1 MPDPRSRTTPNKA
14 AAAALLLA
22 LPAVCAGAGRRSS
35 SSKPPPPVETLLDW
49 SLEGPTSAYR
59 GRMMFTQW
67 FGKQARAEDVEVY
80 HEGDR
85 VRREFLAP
93 DGTPARVIVSDGE
106 RQEVHL
112 VKKGKVLRG
121 DAVKSYEKLMPPER
135 ERELLLKNYRL
146 TASGPQDVAGRACWI
161 LEIAPLVAGKPE
173 QRLWIDQDTH
183 VVLENKRLLPGRAF
197 AAMVRYTRF
206 TPAADLDDSL
216 FELDDTTAAK
226 AGKGLE
232 PDFMTLE
239 QLNAETGKHASL
251 PAELPAGF
259 VFESADFF
267 TVNKSTVSH
276 ARYTDGLSVLS
287 VFLTDKPVRLPKGA
301 PAPQSGLPGASLRLS
316 SAGRLLQ
323 FRRGRAHYTLVG
335 DVSKELL
342 QRIAKALQ

>member
-1 MPDPRSRTTPNKA
+1 MREPRIRTTLSRA
-14 AAAALLLA
+14 ASAALLLA
-22 LPAVCAGAGRRSS
+22 LPALSAGAPRRSS
-35 SSKPPPPVETLLDW
+35 PAKPPPPAETLLDW
-49 SLEGPTSAYR
+49 SLEAPTSPYR

-106 RQEVHL
+106 LQEVHL

-146 TASGPQDVAGRACWI
+146 TAEGPQDVAGRPCWI

-173 QRLWIDQDTH
+173 QKLWIDQDTH

-197 AAMVRYTRF
+197 AAMIRYTRF
-206 TPAADLDDSL
+206 EPKADIDDALFALDTS
-216 FELDDTTAAK
+216 TTAK

-267 TVNKSTVSH
+267 TVNKSTVTH

-287 VFLTDKPVRLPKGA
+287 VFLTDKPVRLPKGG
-301 PAPQSGLPGASLRLS
+301 PAPRSGLPGASLRLS
-316 SAGRLLQ
+316 SAGRLLHWQ
-323 FRRGRAHYTLVG
+323 RGRAHYTLLG
-335 DVSKELL
+335 DVNKELL